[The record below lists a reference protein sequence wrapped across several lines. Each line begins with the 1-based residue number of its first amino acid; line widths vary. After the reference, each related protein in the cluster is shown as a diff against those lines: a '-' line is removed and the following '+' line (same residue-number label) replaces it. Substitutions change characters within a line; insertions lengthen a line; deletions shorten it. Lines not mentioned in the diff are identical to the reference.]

1 MTLRETYQ
9 KGKMLLQD
17 AENEVPAFDAICL
30 FQKTFGLDRQQ
41 LILHG
46 EQAAKPE
53 QAEAFLALC
62 GERAQ
67 GRPLQ
72 YILGEWPF
80 MDFTL
85 TVGEGVL
92 CPREETELLVYT
104 AAERLKGRRNIHAV
118 DLCGGSGAVALGL
131 ASLLPEAEIACVE
144 RYEEAYRYLEE
155 NIRRTGFS
163 NVTPLRLDVLE
174 PSSAVRLEALDA
186 IVSNPPYVRAEEIPQ
201 LQAEVRREPRTALDG
216 GADGLLFYRAIVNL
230 WLPKLKPGG
239 VAAVEIGENQ
249 GGPVQE
255 LFECAGLEY
264 VKVIKDFNGLDRVVV
279 GSRHFL

>member
-1 MTLRETYQ
+1 MTLREAYQ
-9 KGKMLLQD
+9 KGKDILRN
-17 AENEVPAFDAICL
+17 AGNESPAFDTVCL
-30 FQKTFGLDRQQ
+30 FQKIFGLDRQQ

-53 QAEAFLALC
+53 QADAFLTLC

-80 MDFTL
+80 MDLTL

-104 AAERLKGRRNIHAV
+104 AADRLKGRRKIRAV

-174 PSSAVRLEALDA
+174 PFSAARFDALDA
-186 IVSNPPYVRAEEIPQ
+186 VVSNPPYVREEELPH
-201 LQAEVRREPRTALDG
+201 LQTEVQREPRTALDG
-216 GADGLLFYRAIVNL
+216 GGDGLLFYRGIVDL

-239 VAAVEIGENQ
+239 VAAVEIGESQ

-255 LFECAGLEY
+255 LFERAGLEY
-264 VKVIKDFNGLDRVVV
+264 VKVMKDFNGLDRVVV